1 MNMMALPNI
10 LIVDDHP
17 ENLFALQKLLKP
29 LDVEV
34 FQANSGDEA
43 LGLLLEY
50 EFFVAIVD
58 VQMPGMDGYKLVEL
72 LRANEST
79 AILPVIFVSAVFS
92 DEYHYRKG
100 YEAGAV
106 DFISKPFIPEILL
119 GKVKVFLDLFQQR
132 RALKITVEQLNR
144 TVERLNSTVD
154 QLALV
159 NHELETFS
167 YSISHD
173 LRAPLRAIDGFSR
186 MLSDALGDEVNEDA
200 RHYLDSLHNN
210 IGEMNELIAGLLHFS
225 RLAFEPLTSRTID
238 MKELAQYVLNNILS
252 AQPERKA
259 KISLADLPT
268 AWGDPLL
275 IKQVFSNLI
284 DNAFK
289 YTRNCEIAQIEIG
302 FFLRDGQNV
311 FFVRDN
317 GVGFDM
323 QYAEKLFDVFQRL
336 HSAAEFEGLGI
347 GLANVRR
354 IILRHGGQIWAE
366 ASVGQGATFYFSLPA
381 PAKAD

>member
-1 MNMMALPNI
+1 MNMTARPNI
-10 LIVDDHP
+10 LIVDDRP
-17 ENLFALQKLLKP
+17 ENLFALQKLLNT

-34 FQANSGDEA
+34 FQAASGHEA

-58 VQMPGMDGYKLVEL
+58 VQMPGMDGYELAEL
-72 LRANEST
+72 LRGNKST
-79 AILPVIFVSAVFS
+79 ATLPIIFVSAVFS

-119 GKVKVFLDLFQQR
+119 SKIKVFLDLFQQR
-132 RALKITVEQLNR
+132 HALEALVEQLNR
-144 TVERLNSTVD
+144 TNG

-159 NHELETFS
+159 NQELETFS

-186 MLSDALGDEVNEDA
+186 MLTDALGDGINEDA
-200 RHYLDSLHNN
+200 HHYLDTLHDN
-210 IGEMNELIAGLLHFS
+210 IRQMNELIDGLLHFS
-225 RLAFEPLTSRTID
+225 RLAFDPLTSRTIE
-238 MKELAQYVLNNILS
+238 MKDLAQYALNNILS
-252 AQPERKA
+252 MQPERKVE
-259 KISLADLPT
+259 ISLSDLPV
-268 AWGDPLL
+268 AWGDPVL
-275 IKQVFSNLI
+275 IRQVFFNLM

-289 YTRNCEIAQIEIG
+289 YTRKREIAHIEIG
-302 FFLRDGQNV
+302 SFLRDGQNV
-311 FFVRDN
+311 YFVRDN

-323 QYAEKLFDVFQRL
+323 KYAEKLFDVFQRL
-336 HSAAEFEGLGI
+336 HSAAEFEGAGV

-354 IILRHGGQIWAE
+354 IILRHGGQVWAE
-366 ASVGQGATFYFSLPA
+366 ASVGMGATFYFTLPS
-381 PAKAD
+381 PDKVN